1 MNLRN
6 HTDHAASVERA
17 TATFT
22 VQPPL
27 PELAPDEQDAADTQP
42 ITPLWIADGTPIAD
56 AHERRLQE
64 IGLLTPDVDGDD
76 NDVDA

>member
-1 MNLRN
+1 MKLRN

-27 PELAPDEQDAADTQP
+27 TEDEKGALDTQP
-42 ITPLWIADGTPIAD
+42 LWIPGTPIAD

-76 NDVDA
+76 DDGQ

>member
-1 MNLRN
+1 MKFGDRSFKLKYPW
-6 HTDHAASVERA
+6 D
-17 TATFT
+17 TA
-22 VQPPL
+22 PL

-42 ITPLWIADGTPIAD
+42 ITPLWIPGTPIAD
-56 AHERRLQE
+56 AHERLLQE